1 MEARTGTEKKLKA
14 LFVDGGPRKKNNTA
28 QMLESAMKGASE
40 AGAETTLIRL
50 YDLNFCGC
58 KSCFACKL
66 KNAKTDGVCAIK
78 DGLRSALEIARQA
91 DIIVI
96 GSPVYF
102 GYPSAETR
110 AFMERLLFP
119 NYTYDLS
126 PEGKPLVPIIRKRT
140 AIIFTMNAPESV
152 FEKINYPI
160 LLGTCADQL
169 KFVFGHSEVLYSYD
183 TLQFS
188 DYSRYAA
195 NMFNEEAK
203 RRRHEEV
210 FPKDLE
216 KAYELGKRLVKGDD
230 AK

>member
-1 MEARTGTEKKLKA
+1 MMEGRKIKA

-28 QMLESAMKGASE
+28 QMLESAMKGASD
-40 AGAETTLIRL
+40 AGAETTLVRL
-50 YDLNFCGC
+50 YDLTFCGC

-66 KNAKTDGVCAIK
+66 KDAKTDGVCAIK
-78 DGLRSALEIARQA
+78 DGLRDALEIARQA

-102 GYPSAETR
+102 GYPSGETR

-126 PEGKPLVPIIRKRT
+126 PDGKPLVPIIRKRT
-140 AIIFTMNAPESV
+140 SIIFTMNCPEDLSK
-152 FEKINYPI
+152 KINYPI
-160 LLGTCADQL
+160 LLGSCADQL
-169 KFVFGHSEVLYSYD
+169 KFVFGHCEPLYSYD

-188 DYSRYAA
+188 DYSRYASG
-195 NMFNEEAK
+195 MFNEEAK
-203 RRRHEEV
+203 RRRHEEQ

-216 KAYELGKRLVKGDD
+216 KAYELGKRLVEGDE
-230 AK
+230 KK